1 MRKLFI
7 LLFLL
12 LTVVG
17 GAGEAT
23 ASTFAEKRADSL
35 KSAQTTQSRFLPT
48 RRRVDREINKNKFVY
63 KGEVMLGLTASYGT
77 ITSEDTDL
85 LLVLEHIDA
94 EGAMATVK
102 PFVGYAY
109 SDNHAVGV
117 RFGYRHIDATV
128 GNIGFNLGEQNDLSG
143 SFGDMDYSGN
153 NFTFGLFHRSY
164 VGLDT
169 KGRFGLF
176 AEVEVAV
183 ETGTSTF
190 GYLSGEVLKR
200 THSNNFKAELAFNPG
215 VAVYI
220 FPNVCGTLSFGLGG
234 VQYTRI
240 TQKNDAGERIGSRDA
255 SKMRFRLNLAE
266 INIGVTIHLWDKKK
280 R

>member
-12 LTVVG
+12 LTAFG

-23 ASTFAEKRADSL
+23 ASTFEEKSADSL
-35 KSAQTTQSRFLPT
+35 KSTKTTQSRFLPT

-94 EGAMATVK
+94 DGAMATVK

-117 RFGYRHIDATV
+117 RLGYRHIDATV
-128 GNIGFNLGEQNDLSG
+128 GNIGFNLGAQNDLSG

-164 VGLDT
+164 VGLDA

-190 GYLSGEVLKR
+190 GYLSGEVMKR

-215 VAVYI
+215 LAVYI

-234 VQYTRI
+234 VQYARI